1 MNFQRLEFLKNWR
14 CGSWKKYVGE
24 MKSMV
29 VEKKIREDGY
39 SEKVVFREEDFERGK
54 GG

>member
-1 MNFQRLEFLKNWR
+1 MEFLKKI
-14 CGSWKKYVGE
+14 CGQNEEYGGW
-24 MKSMV
+24 
-29 VEKKIREDGY
+29 KKIREDGY

>member
-1 MNFQRLEFLKNWR
+1 
-14 CGSWKKYVGE
+14 